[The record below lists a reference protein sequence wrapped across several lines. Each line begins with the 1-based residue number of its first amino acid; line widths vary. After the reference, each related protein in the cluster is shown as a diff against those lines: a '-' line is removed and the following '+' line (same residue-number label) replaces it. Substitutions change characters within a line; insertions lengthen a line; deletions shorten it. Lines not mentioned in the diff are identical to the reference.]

1 MRNRNR
7 KRPVISRARS
17 SHNHRRP
24 LLGPSHGTHRRDLR
38 DRKNCADGFAALVI
52 SDDLDFSDYKN
63 TPLLLSARS
72 LRMQNVPRS
81 RNCWKLHF
89 NLWAGPPLAV
99 VLVTLAPPPPRPH
112 HPALH
117 LPWVR
122 KHFCCTL
129 QIFVKFVDVD
139 ICSKILLKPRASLT
153 STFK

>member
-38 DRKNCADGFAALVI
+38 DRENCADGFAALVI
-52 SDDLDFSDYKN
+52 SDDLDFSENKN

-112 HPALH
+112 HPALQSS
-117 LPWVR
+117 R
-122 KHFCCTL
+122 GEKTL
-129 QIFVKFVDVD
+129 LLYFANICQI
-139 ICSKILLKPRASLT
+139 CWCWYLQQN
-153 STFK
+153 TFKTSSFPQFNF